1 MAINKIIS
9 VADIHFPNL
18 KGIDELK
25 DTLCKFIEQCKSI
38 IKEEGEPENVR
49 IVILG
54 DIFNSKINITNEVIT
69 SVDWFFKEL
78 DKLCKTIVIAGNHD
92 FLMNNTD
99 RMDSLSPLF
108 EIGAY
113 KQVVFLDKELGY
125 QSGIYDDDNVS
136 WCLYSSFSG
145 FNKPDIEAH
154 KVLNAE
160 NDKKDNFYVGLIHG
174 EVNGAITVT
183 NYVSETGVSQDMFD
197 GCDFVI
203 AGHIHKRQELKKNDV
218 KIVYCSSINQKDFGE
233 SVTGHGFV
241 LWDIDV
247 DDKSDIS
254 YKYVDV
260 PNKDY
265 GFYKFEIN
273 DISDLEKDEEELINY

>member
-1 MAINKIIS
+1 MITKIIAC
-9 VADIHFPNL
+9 ADIHIPAL

-25 DTLCKFIEQCKSI
+25 VILTNFVKKCEQI
-38 IKEEGEPENVR
+38 VEEEGPDSVR
-49 IVILG
+49 IVVAG
-54 DIFNSKINITNEVIT
+54 DIFHNKLAITNESILAAH
-69 SVDWFFKEL
+69 WFFSQL
-78 DKLCKTIVIAGNHD
+78 DKICKTIVIIGNHD
-92 FLMNNTD
+92 FLMNNMD
-99 RMDSLSPLF
+99 RVDSLSPLF
-108 EIGAY
+108 DIGGY

-125 QSGIYDDDNVS
+125 KSGIYDDDNVS

-145 FNKPDIEAH
+145 FNKPDIDAH
-154 KVLNAE
+154 KVLNNE
-160 NDKKDNFYVGLIHG
+160 TDKKDNFYVGLIHG

-183 NYVSETGVSQDMFD
+183 NYVSDTGIAQDVFD

-218 KIVYCSSINQKDFGE
+218 KIVYCSSINQKDYGE

-247 DDKSDIS
+247 DDKLDIS
-254 YKYVDV
+254 YKYIDI
-260 PNKDY
+260 PNEDG

-273 DISDLEKDEEELINY
+273 DISDLEKDEEDLINY

>member
-1 MAINKIIS
+1 MITKIIAC
-9 VADIHFPNL
+9 ADIHIPAV

-25 DTLCKFIEQCKSI
+25 EILSNFIEQCKKI
-38 IKEEGEPENVR
+38 VKEEGSDCVR
-49 IVILG
+49 IVIAG
-54 DIFNSKINITNEVIT
+54 DILHNKISITNESILAAHWLF
-69 SVDWFFKEL
+69 SQL
-78 DKLCKTIVIAGNHD
+78 DQICKTYVIIGNHD
-92 FLMNNTD
+92 FLMNNMD
-99 RMDSLSPLF
+99 RVDSLSPLF
-108 EIGAY
+108 SIAGY
-113 KQVVFLDKELGY
+113 KQVVFLDKELGC
-125 QSGIYDDDNVS
+125 QSGIYDDENVS
-136 WCLYSSFSG
+136 WCLYSSFNG
-145 FNKPDIEAH
+145 FNRPDIDAH

-160 NDKKDNFYVGLIHG
+160 TDKKDNFYVGIIHG

-218 KIVYCSSINQKDFGE
+218 KIVYCSSINQKEYGE
-233 SVTGHGFV
+233 SITGHGFV

-247 DDKSDIS
+247 DDKLDIS
-254 YKYVDV
+254 YKYIDV
-260 PNKDY
+260 PNPNG

>member
-1 MAINKIIS
+1 MITKIIAC
-9 VADIHFPNL
+9 ADIHIPAL

-25 DTLCKFIEQCKSI
+25 DVLSKFIEKCKKI
-38 IKEEGEPENVR
+38 VKEEGKENVR
-49 IVILG
+49 IVVAG
-54 DIFNSKINITNEVIT
+54 DIFHNKLAITNESILAAH
-69 SVDWFFKEL
+69 WFFSQL
-78 DKLCKTIVIAGNHD
+78 DQVCKTIVIIGNHD
-92 FLMNNTD
+92 FLMNNMD
-99 RMDSLSPLF
+99 RVDSLSPLF
-108 EIGAY
+108 DIGGY
-113 KQVVFLDKELGY
+113 KQVIFLDKELDCK
-125 QSGIYDDDNVS
+125 SGIYDDDNVS

-145 FNKPDIEAH
+145 FNRPDIEVH
-154 KVLNAE
+154 KEANKE
-160 NDKKDNFYVGLIHG
+160 NEKKDNFYVGLIHG
-174 EVNGAITVT
+174 EVNGAISVT
-183 NYVSETGVSQDMFD
+183 NYVSETGISQDVFD

>member
-1 MAINKIIS
+1 MITKIIAC
-9 VADIHFPNL
+9 ADIHIPAL

-25 DTLCKFIEQCKSI
+25 EILSGFIEQCKKI
-38 IKEEGEPENVR
+38 VKEEGPESVR
-49 IVILG
+49 IVIAG
-54 DIFNSKINITNEVIT
+54 DILHSKIAITNE
-69 SVDWFFKEL
+69 SLLCAHWLFSQL
-78 DKLCKTIVIAGNHD
+78 DQICKTIVIIGNHD
-92 FLMNNTD
+92 FLMNNMD
-99 RMDSLSPLF
+99 RVDSLSPLF

-125 QSGIYDDDNVS
+125 KSGIYDDDNVS
-136 WCLYSSFSG
+136 WCLYSSFNG
-145 FNKPDIEAH
+145 FNKPDIDAH

-160 NDKKDNFYVGLIHG
+160 TDKKDNFYVGIIHG

-183 NYVSETGVSQDMFD
+183 NYVSETGVSQDVFD

-218 KIVYCSSINQKDFGE
+218 KIVYCSSINQKDYGE
-233 SVTGHGFV
+233 SITGHGFV

-247 DDKSDIS
+247 DDKLDIS
-254 YKYVDV
+254 YKYVDI
-260 PNKDY
+260 PNEDG

-273 DISDLEKDEEELINY
+273 DISDLEKDEEDLINY